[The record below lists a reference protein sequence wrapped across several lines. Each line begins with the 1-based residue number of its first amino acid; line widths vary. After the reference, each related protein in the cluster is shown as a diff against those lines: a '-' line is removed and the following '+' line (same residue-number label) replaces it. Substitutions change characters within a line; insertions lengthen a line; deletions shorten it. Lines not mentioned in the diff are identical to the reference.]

1 MKWIKLMKE
10 SVNDAADELAGV
22 EEPIKITDIDEP
34 DYPASDSWDKDAEDI
49 DYLIDQYIND
59 QARKNYRNGNI
70 PEDEEQEMRDGLR
83 VVRIFF
89 DYWCDE
95 DDEYEAGYDEREA
108 LFIIDTD
115 GWLCNVDWKGYGS
128 DYSVEEW
135 DYLVNAACE
144 YVGVKYKGSIA
155 PEK

>member
-1 MKWIKLMKE
+1 M
-10 SVNDAADELAGV
+10 
-22 EEPIKITDIDEP
+22 T
-34 DYPASDSWDKDAEDI
+34 SWDKDAEDI